1 MDLYEEI
8 TRLIAELDIS
18 VRQLRKSGTNRA
30 EAERKYKIKLKEEAL
45 KLRAEKSMPVTLINQ
60 IIYGIKEVADLRFDR
75 DVKEA
80 VYQANLESINST
92 KLKLRILENQLNR
105 EYSNPKVGVGGN

>member
-8 TRLIAELDIS
+8 QRLIAELDIS
-18 VRQLRKSGTNRA
+18 VKNLRKSGTEYAQA
-30 EAERKYKIKLKEEAL
+30 EQNYKIKLREEAL
-45 KLRAEKSMPVTLINQ
+45 KLRAEQEMPVTLINQ
-60 IIYGIKEVADLRFDR
+60 IIYGVPEVARLRFER

-80 VYQANLESINST
+80 VYQANQEAINST

-105 EYSNPKVGVGGN
+105 EYTNAGKGNI

>member
-1 MDLYEEI
+1 MELYEEI
-8 TRLIAELDIS
+8 QRLIKELDIS
-18 VRQLRKSGTNRA
+18 VKNLRKSGTEYAQA
-30 EAERKYKIKLKEEAL
+30 EQTYKIKLREEAL
-45 KLRAEKSMPVTLINQ
+45 KLRADEQMPVTLINQ
-60 IIYGIKEVADLRFDR
+60 IIYGVPEVARLRFDR

-105 EYSNPKVGVGGN
+105 EWGQSKNV

>member
-8 TRLIAELDIS
+8 QRLIAELDIS
-18 VRQLRKSGTNRA
+18 VKNLRKSGTEYA
-30 EAERKYKIKLKEEAL
+30 QSEQKYKVKLREEAL
-45 KLRAEKSMPVTLINQ
+45 KLRADENMPVTLINQ
-60 IIYGIKEVADLRFDR
+60 VIYGVPEVARLRFER

-80 VYQANLESINST
+80 VYQANQEAINSI

-105 EYSNPKVGVGGN
+105 EWGNTK